1 MFRSPR
7 GRKAG
12 YDRDSSDPALQLPII
27 GHNDGMSGTTKLSR
41 KLSSRD
47 DRSADDFAPPPLGI
61 RSSSSGASRE
71 VFSRESGNEKH
82 PLTKPSTKDSV
93 KENDASEAQVSKK
106 NSKSKKNRKGA
117 PHVGYIMPPYPPRSD
132 GPYYPMPAMP
142 PGGSMRV
149 VVGGPPPM
157 NSRSGSKNSANSP
170 PRHSGNSSGSPS
182 RHPHYPMPPDGYGP
196 GSMYPPP
203 PHYHHPPPHMG
214 VPYGHYPHPPPR
226 HMAPMYPSSHPSAKN
241 SAKGTNSKKSKGSK
255 TTKAPVP
262 APKRPLQVVSDPSI
276 DDKGTPSKKAR
287 KASPKAAA
295 AAAAA
300 AGASVAATSTTAPV
314 KKKKSPTAAS
324 VVSADPMDRQKAAA
338 TIAAVNAAS
347 GGMNDRAAALAAAIL
362 RGVTMRPSGKWVRSE
377 TCVCN
382 DSADASTPNSISLMN
397 LFFVVCGCSKP
408 NCTTLESHD
417 TLVSL
422 TREKKQPWRMKLLV
436 KS

>member
-1 MFRSPR
+1 MHSDVFRSPR
-7 GRKAG
+7 GRKGG

-27 GHNDGMSGTTKLSR
+27 GHNDGLSGTNKLSR

-71 VFSRESGNEKH
+71 VFTRENGNEKH
-82 PLTKPSTKDSV
+82 PLKPSTKDSV
-93 KENDASEAQVSKK
+93 KENDSSEAQIRKK
-106 NSKSKKNRKGA
+106 SSKSKKNRKGG
-117 PHVGYIMPPYPPRSD
+117 PHAGYMMPPYPPRSD

-170 PRHSGNSSGSPS
+170 PRHNGNSTGSPS

-226 HMAPMYPSSHPSAKN
+226 HMASMYPSSHPSSKN
-241 SAKGTNSKKSKGSK
+241 STKGNNSKKAKGSK
-255 TTKAPVP
+255 TSKAPVP

-276 DDKGTPSKKAR
+276 EEKGSPSKKAR

-300 AGASVAATSTTAPV
+300 AAGATMTPAPV
-314 KKKKSPTAAS
+314 KKKKSPTAAAI
-324 VVSADPMDRQKAAA
+324 VSADPVDRQKAAA

-347 GGMNDRAAALAAAIL
+347 GGMNDKAAALAAAIL
-362 RGVTMRPSGKWVRSE
+362 RGVTMRPSGKWVRLE
-377 TCVCN
+377 KLVCVCVFVGCCCV
-382 DSADASTPNSISLMN
+382 STPN
-397 LFFVVCGCSKP
+397 FVSHIILYSPRVCVCAASTIVLRRKVALHW
-408 NCTTLESHD
+408 CL
-417 TLVSL
+417 
-422 TREKKQPWRMKLLV
+422 
-436 KS
+436 

>member
-1 MFRSPR
+1 MCLCSDVFRSPR
-7 GRKAG
+7 GRKGG
-12 YDRDSSDPALQLPII
+12 YERDNSDPSLQLPII
-27 GHNDGMSGTTKLSR
+27 GNNDGSSGTNKLSR

-47 DRSADDFAPPPLGI
+47 DKSADDFAPPPLGI

-71 VFSRESGNEKH
+71 VFTRENGNEKH
-82 PLTKPSTKDSV
+82 PLTKPSSKDSV
-93 KENDASEAQVSKK
+93 KENDSSEAQVSKK
-106 NSKSKKNRKGA
+106 KSSKNKKNRKGA
-117 PHVGYIMPPYPPRSD
+117 PHVGYLMPPYRSD
-132 GPYYPMPAMP
+132 GPYYPMPPGGMPAMP

-170 PRHSGNSSGSPS
+170 PRHTGNASGSPP

-226 HMAPMYPSSHPSAKN
+226 HMAPMYPSSHPNAKN
-241 SAKGTNSKKSKGSK
+241 STKGNNSKKSKGSK
-255 TTKAPVP
+255 TSKAPVP

-276 DDKGTPSKKAR
+276 EEKGSPSKKAR

-300 AGASVAATSTTAPV
+300 AAATTSAPV
-314 KKKKSPTAAS
+314 KKKKATTSTAA
-324 VVSADPMDRQKAAA
+324 VAADPVDRQKAAA

-362 RGVTMRPSGKWVRSE
+362 RGVTMRPSGKWVRFE
-377 TCVCN
+377 TSVFGQCVV
-382 DSADASTPNSISLMN
+382 DTN
-397 LFFVVCGCSKP
+397 L
-408 NCTTLESHD
+408 SHI
-417 TLVSL
+417 
-422 TREKKQPWRMKLLV
+422 
-436 KS
+436 